1 MIADLYRPSLKSI
14 KDIGALEKLLA
25 TMNLEKRFL
34 KYASDNKMVPTGKQW
49 AECKEIVITQIEAL
63 VGRYSPLD
71 DEAFYP
77 IMARI
82 DNVIQ
87 KAIEQ

>member
-1 MIADLYRPSLKSI
+1 
-14 KDIGALEKLLA
+14 
-25 TMNLEKRFL
+25 MNLEKKFL
-34 KYASDNKMVPTGKQW
+34 KYAADNKMIPTPKQW
-49 AECKEIVITQIEAL
+49 AESKEIVITQVEAL